1 MLKTVRLKLLP
12 TVINCLSWSP
22 EGALAVISGEDVVIL
37 YPKIPQAGQRV
48 TKQNFYI
55 LRANMR
61 KLIIDAMEEEI
72 PPAPAPIYS
81 IGEEQGP
88 GYGKVIAWSPL
99 GLSRYR
105 RSLLAVVSTNYK
117 IYIFEPVGR
126 MSDDMRVVHDLSP
139 MLADYDGLPKGNEE
153 IMEEAWRKRLR
164 ARCTGMAWSMAC
176 VTEGNRWGESLV
188 ALANDYLE
196 IVLFRVSYDRKE
208 IVGHFVP
215 FTEENVAKYLGKR
228 LTHVSN
234 LQWSP
239 WVHYED
245 KKYWAFLAYSWNG
258 QIMVST
264 IIMDMEDL
272 NSPKIAVEGEPFGL
286 FGKAVSQ
293 RHPVW
298 SLTFVS
304 EFIGDQ
310 IVFAYAV
317 QTRTTIVTFGKD
329 RQIKQTIDFKN
340 DFMEPV
346 SGLAFAPSETPDTVV
361 MQTLTIKGRSQII
374 TCTISADIVSSPISA
389 SAIQSPPQDTAEDL
403 TMTEAPTDEELRIQA
418 STWPSVLAEM
428 KQDYMEEYDIPCA
441 AIRGYGLAVSPL
453 GGITAVA
460 ASLHPKDSLEYIT
473 GNNEKTSILFGITP
487 GSSGSWSR
495 LSFHPDGTMPNPTI
509 IATETILQEA
519 QALGET
525 YSNRIFAVT
534 SAGVA
539 KDFNPGAI
547 QYTEGENVN
556 EFLAKHVL
564 LETTG
569 NAHRYLSSLKLLEK
583 RPLPIPE
590 NPYIIGASI
599 ITALRAPRHLCEDKQ
614 SKRILYS
621 MACVGIMG
629 LYRVPGILELSKEAF
644 KWLDEHTPED
654 TDFKLELDIID
665 LRTRDEETPV
675 VDIGNSGFVSKF
687 EKCRICAQG
696 MIWRDLRIA
705 ECTNGHRFSRCAM
718 TFLPITE
725 PMATR
730 ECGVCR
736 RMVLGSHQEGIIRTG
751 LLEAVWASWEACL
764 HCGGRFWAEDS

>member
-22 EGALAVISGEDVVIL
+22 EGALAIISGEDVVIL

-48 TKQNFYI
+48 TKQNFHI

-61 KLIIDAMEEEI
+61 QLIIDAMEEEI

-88 GYGKVIAWSPL
+88 GYGRIIAWSPL

-105 RSLLAVVSTNYK
+105 KSLLAVVSTNYK

-126 MSDDMRVVHDLSP
+126 MSDDMRVVHDLTP
-139 MLADYDGLPKGNEE
+139 MLADYDGLPEGDEKV
-153 IMEEAWRKRLR
+153 MEKAWRKRLR
-164 ARCTGMAWSMAC
+164 ARCMGMAWSQAC

-196 IVLFRVSYDRKE
+196 IVLFRVSYDKKE

-215 FTEENVAKYLGKR
+215 FAEENVAKYLGER

-234 LQWSP
+234 IKWSP

-258 QIMVST
+258 MIMVST
-264 IIMDMEDL
+264 ITMDMGDL
-272 NSPKIAVEGEPFGL
+272 NSPKIAVEGEPFGPI
-286 FGKAVSQ
+286 GKAISE

-298 SLTFVS
+298 SLAFVS
-304 EFIGDQ
+304 EVIGDQ
-310 IVFAYAV
+310 IVLAYAV
-317 QTRTTIVTFGKD
+317 QTRSTIVTFGKD

-340 DFMEPV
+340 DFLEPI
-346 SGLAFAPSETPDTVV
+346 SGLAFAPSETPDTVIL
-361 MQTLTIKGRSQII
+361 QTLTVKGRSQVI
-374 TCTISADIVSSPISA
+374 TCTVSADIASSPISA
-389 SAIQSPPQDTAEDL
+389 STIQSPAQDAAGDVS
-403 TMTEAPTDEELRIQA
+403 MTEVPTDEELRIQA

-441 AIRGYGLAVSPL
+441 SIRGYGLAVSPL
-453 GGITAVA
+453 GGITAVV

-473 GNNEKTSILFGITP
+473 GNNEKTSILFGTTP

-495 LSFHPDGTMPNPTI
+495 LSFYPNGKMPNPTT
-509 IATETILQEA
+509 IATESMIQEA
-519 QALGET
+519 QALGEV
-525 YSNRIFAVT
+525 YSNRIFTVT
-534 SAGVA
+534 SAGVTEE
-539 KDFNPGAI
+539 FNPDAI
-547 QYTEGENVN
+547 KYTEGEDVN

-564 LETTG
+564 LERTG
-569 NAHRYLSSLKLLEK
+569 NAHRYLSCLKLLEK
-583 RPLPIPE
+583 RPLAIPE

-599 ITALRAPRHLCEDKQ
+599 ITVLRAPRHLCKDDQ

-629 LYRVPGILELSKEAF
+629 LYRIPGILELSKQAF

-654 TDFKLELDIID
+654 IDFNPELNIID
-665 LRTRDEETPV
+665 IRTRKEEPSV
-675 VDIGNSGFVSKF
+675 ADIGSSGFVSKF

-718 TFLPITE
+718 TFLPITD

-730 ECGVCR
+730 ECGVCC
-736 RMVLGSHQEGIIRTG
+736 RMVLGSHQEGVTRTG
-751 LLEAVWASWEACL
+751 LLKAVWASWEACL